1 MNSLYSLAHDL
12 LNMGM
17 DGSPIYSDNF
27 ARLNR
32 EVYEQALKMYNTPSG
47 DTAEEEAEL
56 CLSLLV
62 AFNATFCDDGRK
74 QQYIQ
79 HILDRCFEVLPQLSP
94 SLLKVR
100 LLSYCYGEVYEAELA
115 QEAHAIIESWDASS
129 LQPEQQEAIEELNN
143 IEANPYPWEIVDE
156 E

>member
-100 LLSYCYGEVYEAELA
+100 LLSYCYGEVYETDLA
-115 QEAHAIIESWDASS
+115 QEAHVIIESWNALS